1 MPLTDFTFQL
11 DSGPILNDDSAS
23 VPFVDIDKV
32 VGLDSAPYRETIR
45 DHEGTDGGFIDAEF
59 ERGRDVILEGM
70 IYLDTNNDE
79 SYLDEL
85 KSNFAP
91 RTAPVSLAFKPPG
104 VDERVIFVKPRGVR
118 YDWES
123 VRRVGMTPAQFL
135 MYAEDP
141 RIYDNNLLSTII
153 PFGGLATTGFAF
165 SFGFD
170 LSFGAVVPPAGGTV
184 TNNGNRPM
192 PAVMTITGP
201 IVNPRI
207 INQTDSKTL
216 NFEVTLTTG
225 QELVIDLL
233 NRTVTLDGAN
243 MRSTLQTPEWWL
255 FAQGTT
261 DILFGGTSGTGS
273 TLTIEYRYPWR

>member
-1 MPLTDFTFQL
+1 VTLSDFTFQL

-70 IYLDTNNDE
+70 IYLDSNNDE
-79 SYLDEL
+79 TYLDEL
-85 KSNFAP
+85 KANFAP
-91 RTAPVSLAFKPPG
+91 RTAPVSLVLKPPG

-141 RIYDNNLLSTII
+141 RIYDNSLLSTLI
-153 PFGGLATTGFAF
+153 PFGGLATTGFGF

-170 LSFGAVVPPAGGTV
+170 LSFGVTVPPAGANV
-184 TNNGNRPM
+184 VNAGNRPM
-192 PAVMTITGP
+192 PAVMTVAGP
-201 IVNPRI
+201 VVNPRI
-207 INQTDSKTL
+207 INQTDSRTL
-216 NFEVTLTTG
+216 EFEVDVPAASS
-225 QELVIDLL
+225 LVIDLV
-233 NRTVTLDGAN
+233 NRTVVLDGTNA
-243 MRSTLQTPEWWL
+243 RGFLTTAEWWL
-255 FAQGTT
+255 FNPGTT
-261 DILFGGTSGTGS
+261 MILFGGASGSGS
-273 TLTIEYRYPWR
+273 LTIEYRNAWR